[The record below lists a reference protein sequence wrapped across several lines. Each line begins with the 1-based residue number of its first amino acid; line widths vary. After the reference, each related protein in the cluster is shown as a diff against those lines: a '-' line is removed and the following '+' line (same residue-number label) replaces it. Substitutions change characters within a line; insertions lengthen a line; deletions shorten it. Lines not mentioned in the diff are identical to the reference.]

1 MIYQTILNV
10 ELRQFNKINKVYQNL
25 IQNIQKKVIGNEFK
39 IKISVATI
47 LSGGH
52 ILIEDLPGT
61 GKTTFAKSLTS
72 AMNLKFKRI
81 QFTSDLLPSDIVGY
95 TFLKKDEFV
104 INKGPI
110 FTNIVLAD
118 ELNRAS
124 PKTQSAFLESMEE
137 KTVTIDKETFKLPEP
152 FSVIA
157 TQNPSDLSGTSL
169 LPESQLDRFTISF
182 SLEEL
187 NKDQRIKLLK
197 NQEEILDD
205 KSDFKF
211 EENIKE
217 IKSVNINDNVIEYL
231 DSISEFIKNN
241 YNNTH
246 ISPRCLKQT
255 INLAKSLCLINS
267 SEYVTYQEIKDVVPY
282 VLRHRLNIVEKNEFF
297 NFIKNEILNKVPLPD
312 DK

>member
-1 MIYQTILNV
+1 M
-10 ELRQFNKINKVYQNL
+10 FQNL
-25 IQNIQKKVIGNEFK
+25 IQNIQKTVIGNEFK
-39 IKISVATI
+39 IKISIATI

-95 TFLKKDEFV
+95 TYLKNDKFT

-137 KTVTIDKETFKLPEP
+137 KTVTIDKETFKLPDP

-187 NKDQRIKLLK
+187 NKDQRIQLLK
-197 NQEEILDD
+197 NLEIKLNTN
-205 KSDFKF
+205 SDFKF
-211 EENIKE
+211 EQNKNQINS
-217 IKSVNINDNVIEYL
+217 INVNDNVIEYL
-231 DSISEFIKNN
+231 DNISEYIKRN
-241 YNNTH
+241 YNNSH

-255 INLAKSLCLINS
+255 LRLAKSLSFINS
-267 SEYVTYQEIKDVVPY
+267 KKYVTYQEIKDVLPF
-282 VLRHRLNIVEKNEFF
+282 VLRHRLNIVEKKEFF
-297 NFIKNEILNKVPLPD
+297 NFINSEVLDKVSFPD
-312 DK
+312 EK

>member
-1 MIYQTILNV
+1 M
-10 ELRQFNKINKVYQNL
+10 FQNL
-25 IQNIQKKVIGNEFK
+25 IQDIQKTVIGNEFK
-39 IKISVATI
+39 IKISLATI

-95 TFLKKDEFV
+95 TFLKNDKFT

-137 KTVTIDKETFKLPEP
+137 KTVTIDKETFKLPDP

-187 NKDQRIKLLK
+187 NKDQRIQLLK
-197 NQEEILDD
+197 NLEIKLNTN
-205 KSDFKF
+205 SDFKF
-211 EENIKE
+211 EQNLNRIE
-217 IKSVNINDNVIEYL
+217 SVNVNDNVIEYL
-231 DSISEFIKNN
+231 DTISEYIKRN
-241 YNNTH
+241 YNNSH

-255 INLAKSLCLINS
+255 LGLAKSLSFINS
-267 SEYVTYQEIKDVVPY
+267 KKYVTYQEIKDVLPF
-282 VLRHRLNIVEKNEFF
+282 VLRHRLNIVEKKEFF
-297 NFIKNEILNKVPLPD
+297 NFINSEVLDKVSFPD
-312 DK
+312 EK

>member
-1 MIYQTILNV
+1 MY
-10 ELRQFNKINKVYQNL
+10 ENL
-25 IQNIQKKVIGNEFK
+25 IQNIQKKIIGNEFK
-39 IKISVATI
+39 IKISIATI

-61 GKTTFAKSLTS
+61 GKTTFAKSITD

-95 TFLKKDEFV
+95 TYLKNEEFV

-137 KTVTIDKETFKLPEP
+137 KTVTIDKETFKLPTP

-187 NKDQRIKLLK
+187 NKIQRIELLK
-197 NQEEILDD
+197 NKTQERKVDSNFKYNQNIQDIDEI
-205 KSDFKF
+205 
-211 EENIKE
+211 N
-217 IKSVNINDNVIEYL
+217 VNDNVIEYL
-231 DSISEFIKNN
+231 DNISEYIKDN
-241 YNNTH
+241 YSNAH

-255 INLAKSLCLINS
+255 LNLAKSLSYLNLKK
-267 SEYVTYQEIKDVVPY
+267 YVTYQEIKDVIPF
-282 VLRHRLNIVEKNEFF
+282 VLRHRLNIVENKEFN
-297 NFIKNEILNKVPLPD
+297 NFINNEILKKVPLPD
-312 DK
+312 GK

>member
-1 MIYQTILNV
+1 MI
-10 ELRQFNKINKVYQNL
+10 KKL
-25 IQNIQKKVIGNEFK
+25 IQDVQKKIIGNEFK
-39 IKISVATI
+39 IKISIAAI

-61 GKTTFAKSLTS
+61 GKTTFAKALTT
-72 AMNLKFKRI
+72 ALNLKFKRI
-81 QFTSDLLPSDIVGY
+81 QFTSDLLPSDILGY
-95 TFLKKDEFV
+95 TFLKNDKFV
-104 INKGPI
+104 INQGPI

-137 KTVTIDKETFKLPEP
+137 KTVTIDKDTFQIPNP

-187 NKDQRIKLLK
+187 NKEQRIKLLK
-197 NQEEILDD
+197 NETNNISIN
-205 KSDFKF
+205 SDFTFDDTAKDI
-211 EENIKE
+211 NE
-217 IKSVNINDNVIEYL
+217 ININENVIEYL
-231 DSISEFIKNN
+231 DNISEFIKNN
-241 YNNTH
+241 FNNTH

-255 INLAKSLCLINS
+255 INIAKSLSYVNS
-267 SEYVTYQEIKDVVPY
+267 SKYVTYQEIKDVLPF
-282 VLRHRLNIVEKNEFF
+282 VLRHRLNLVEKKEFF
-297 NFIKNEILNKVPLPD
+297 NFMNNEVLNKVPLPD
-312 DK
+312 EK

>member
-1 MIYQTILNV
+1 M
-10 ELRQFNKINKVYQNL
+10 FKKI
-25 IQNIQKKVIGNEFK
+25 IEDIQKNIIGNDFK
-39 IKISVATI
+39 IKISLATI

-61 GKTTFAKSLTS
+61 GKTTFAKNLTA

-95 TFLKKDEFV
+95 TYLKNDEFV

-137 KTVTIDKETFKLPEP
+137 KTVTIDKETFELPSP

-157 TQNPSDLSGTSL
+157 TQNPSDLSGTSM

-187 NKDQRIKLLK
+187 NKNQRIKLLK
-197 NQEEILDD
+197 SINNNLPIHSE
-205 KSDFKF
+205 FKF
-211 EENIKE
+211 ENNIEQINK
-217 IKSVNINDNVIEYL
+217 ININDNVFEYL
-231 DSISEFIKNN
+231 DNISEYIKNN
-241 YNNTH
+241 FSNCH

-255 INLAKSLCLINS
+255 ISLAKSLCLINS
-267 SEYVTYQEIKDVVPY
+267 QKYVTYQEIKDVIPF
-282 VLRHRLNIVEKNEFF
+282 VLRHRLNVVEKNEFF
-297 NFIKNEILNKVPLPD
+297 NFINNEVLNKVLLPD

>member
-1 MIYQTILNV
+1 M
-10 ELRQFNKINKVYQNL
+10 FKDL
-25 IQNIQKKVIGNEFK
+25 IKNIQKNIIGNDFK
-39 IKISVATI
+39 IKITLATI

-61 GKTTFAKSLTS
+61 GKTTFAKNLTI

-95 TFLKKDEFV
+95 TYLKNDEFK

-137 KTVTIDKETFKLPEP
+137 KTVTIDKETFELPMP

-157 TQNPSDLSGTSL
+157 TQNPSDLSGTSM
-169 LPESQLDRFTISF
+169 LPESQLDRFAISF

-187 NKDQRIKLLK
+187 DKNQRIKLLK
-197 NQEEILDD
+197 SVNNNFPIH
-205 KSDFKF
+205 SDFKF
-211 EENIKE
+211 ENSINQINK
-217 IKSVNINDNVIEYL
+217 ININDNVFEYL
-231 DSISEFIKNN
+231 DNISEYIKKN
-241 YNNTH
+241 YSNCH
-246 ISPRCLKQT
+246 ISPRCLRQT
-255 INLAKSLCLINS
+255 INLAKSLCIINS
-267 SEYVTYQEIKDVVPY
+267 KEYVTYQEIKDIIPY

-297 NFIKNEILNKVPLPD
+297 NFMKKEILNKVPLPD

>member
-1 MIYQTILNV
+1 MY
-10 ELRQFNKINKVYQNL
+10 KNL
-25 IQNIQKKVIGNEFK
+25 IQAIQKKVIGNDFK
-39 IKISVATI
+39 IKISLATI

-95 TFLKKDEFV
+95 TYLKNDEFI

-137 KTVTIDKETFKLPEP
+137 KTVTIDKETFELPNP

-187 NKDQRIKLLK
+187 DKNQRIEMLK
-197 NQEEILDD
+197 SKNENVLI
-205 KSDFKF
+205 KSEFKF
-211 EENIKE
+211 ENSIEQISK
-217 IKSVNINDNVIEYL
+217 ININDNVLEYL
-231 DSISEFIKNN
+231 DNISEYIKDN

-297 NFIKNEILNKVPLPD
+297 NFINNEILNKVPLPD